1 MFYNLKR
8 ILATMLAVTMTI
20 AGYFNFAGVIV
31 KFEKVMA
38 EYYVSADGND
48 SGNGSKET
56 PFATIER
63 ARDEARKYNDNMTG
77 DILIHIDVLLRL

>member
-38 EYYVSADGND
+38 
-48 SGNGSKET
+48 
-56 PFATIER
+56 
-63 ARDEARKYNDNMTG
+63 
-77 DILIHIDVLLRL
+77 